1 MKKIILKE
9 SELVKLIETAM
20 DLDIYVQPVDYDTNN
35 GNLDVEDSI
44 NTILE
49 KLKELLYIIK
59 QGKKIDTQTKQNI
72 FKQQDNIDSIYKKI
86 KFDD

>member
-35 GNLDVEDSI
+35 GNIDFEDSTELI
-44 NTILE
+44 IDR
-49 KLKELLYIIK
+49 LKELIYMVNS
-59 QGKKIDTQTKQNI
+59 GKKINTQTKQKLFRI
-72 FKQQDNIDSIYKKI
+72 QDLINSIYNEI
-86 KFDD
+86 KYNE

>member
-72 FKQQDNIDSIYKKI
+72 FKQQDQTFVSIS
-86 KFDD
+86 